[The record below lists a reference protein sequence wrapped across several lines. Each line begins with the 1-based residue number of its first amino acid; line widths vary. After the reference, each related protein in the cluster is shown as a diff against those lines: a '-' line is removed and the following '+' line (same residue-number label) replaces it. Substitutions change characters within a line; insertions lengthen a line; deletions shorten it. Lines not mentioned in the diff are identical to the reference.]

1 MSDAVKLVQ
10 LGARSFELIMPRSH
24 TVRREVLASAND
36 NPSRALAAALGVCCP
51 RALKMLADGGR
62 RIDYESS
69 KCNPLRYG
77 GELLDA
83 FEAAGVDLAQVIEA
97 GSTAFQWLAESLISE
112 SEVKAEVG
120 NSEPPPTAA

>member
-1 MSDAVKLVQ
+1 MDSKQVQ
-10 LGARSFELIMPRSH
+10 LGARSFDLVLPRSH
-24 TVRREVLASAND
+24 TVRREVLAAAGD

-62 RIDYESS
+62 RIDYEASR
-69 KCNPLRYG
+69 CNPLRYG

-83 FEAAGVDLAQVIEA
+83 FESAGVDLAQVIEA

-112 SEVKAEVG
+112 SEVRAEVG
-120 NSEPPPTAA
+120 NSEPPTAA

>member
-1 MSDAVKLVQ
+1 MDSKQVQ
-10 LGARSFELIMPRSH
+10 LGARNFDLVLPRSH
-24 TVRREVLASAND
+24 TVRREVLAAAND

-62 RIDYESS
+62 RIDYEAS
-69 KCNPLRYG
+69 KCNPLRFG

-97 GSTAFQWLAESLISE
+97 GSTAFQWLAETLISE
-112 SEVKAEVG
+112 SEVKAELG
-120 NSEPPPTAA
+120 NSEPPTAA